1 MGSGKRA
8 RASSSQNMN
17 MSISGKLLP
26 HPLPALS
33 FTISTSSFYFF
44 KKIQLEMNFYEF
56 WVDLFFFFV
65 CVEYLCKQIHNP
77 LKEDFSAFEC
87 FRTFYFG
94 FLGRIR

>member
-1 MGSGKRA
+1 MVMGSGKRA

-33 FTISTSSFYFF
+33 FTISTSSFYFL

-56 WVDLFFFFV
+56 WVDLFFFFL

-87 FRTFYFG
+87 FRTLVFWVE
-94 FLGRIR
+94 

>member
-1 MGSGKRA
+1 
-8 RASSSQNMN
+8 MN
-17 MSISGKLLP
+17 MSIPGKLLP

-33 FTISTSSFYFF
+33 FMISTSSFYLK

-56 WVDLFFFFV
+56 WVDLFFFFLR
-65 CVEYLCKQIHNP
+65 VEYLCKQIHNP